1 MDNNNNYSYIPSEQP
16 PKNKKEKKKYS
27 LTALLSVTLVTAI
40 ICGLVSATCVIVAT
54 RSNYLNS
61 GTTSSEMGNSSSE
74 AQNTS
79 SSQQIT
85 INNTVDNAAEAVA
98 QKVSPSVVGIQVT
111 FTSGNGFFGSNTGT
125 SEGSGVIYREDG
137 YIITNY
143 HVISDAVDT
152 ANYGSIN
159 PGAEIKVYLPSNT
172 EEGVDATVVGYD
184 SSADLAVLKIDKT
197 GLPAVELGNS
207 DELQVG
213 ETVIAIGNP
222 GGLAFMGSVSQ
233 GIISGLNRSIVTE
246 NGTQMNLVQTDAA
259 INPGNSGGALVDAEG
274 KLIGINNA
282 KMSGSDYE
290 GMGFSIPVNEVV
302 EICDRLIK
310 NENTEQTY
318 LGITINPNYTSD
330 ILNRM
335 GYPSGVVVY
344 SVDENSPAAEAGI
357 QEYDIITQINGVA
370 VTGYAGMIS
379 EKNKYDAGET
389 ITITIFRNGITKDV
403 QVTLL
408 AASK

>member
-1 MDNNNNYSYIPSEQP
+1 M
-16 PKNKKEKKKYS
+16 
-27 LTALLSVTLVTAI
+27 
-40 ICGLVSATCVIVAT
+40 
-54 RSNYLNS
+54 
-61 GTTSSEMGNSSSE
+61 
-74 AQNTS
+74 
-79 SSQQIT
+79 
-85 INNTVDNAAEAVA
+85 
-98 QKVSPSVVGIQVT
+98 
-111 FTSGNGFFGSNTGT
+111 
-125 SEGSGVIYREDG
+125 
-137 YIITNY
+137 
-143 HVISDAVDT
+143 
-152 ANYGSIN
+152 
-159 PGAEIKVYLPSNT
+159 
-172 EEGVDATVVGYD
+172 
-184 SSADLAVLKIDKT
+184 
-197 GLPAVELGNS
+197 
-207 DELQVG
+207 
-213 ETVIAIGNP
+213 
-222 GGLAFMGSVSQ
+222 
-233 GIISGLNRSIVTE
+233 
-246 NGTQMNLVQTDAA
+246 
-259 INPGNSGGALVDAEG
+259 DAEG

-290 GMGFSIPVNEVV
+290 GMGCAIPVNEVV

-318 LGITINPNYTSD
+318 LGLTINPNYTSD

-370 VTGYAGMIS
+370 VTDYAGMIS